1 MVFRF
6 RMVISR
12 LMMMRYRMYF
22 VTMAMVLWFGGSSI
36 AFASLSTID
45 SGSVIASTQ
54 VFVEDCTIRTMESI
68 LLAISMT
75 KMIDLKVLQKQIF
88 GSENKHSWN
97 VTIQT
102 YRTACFWI
110 SIVSIRIRHFPAIK
124 SSVCFM
130 SSDGDWFDFFRFIR
144 SMGQHNRSFGLVR
157 FRCAVS
163 RFGCAIS
170 GFGSA
175 IFRFGWSIRFRF
187 MIRGWW
193 MIRFRFMVGRWRVV
207 RFGFMI

>member
-12 LMMMRYRMYF
+12 LMMRYRMYF

-75 KMIDLKVLQKQIF
+75 KMIDLKVFQKYIF
-88 GSENKHSWN
+88 
-97 VTIQT
+97 
-102 YRTACFWI
+102 
-110 SIVSIRIRHFPAIK
+110 
-124 SSVCFM
+124 
-130 SSDGDWFDFFRFIR
+130 
-144 SMGQHNRSFGLVR
+144 
-157 FRCAVS
+157 
-163 RFGCAIS
+163 
-170 GFGSA
+170 
-175 IFRFGWSIRFRF
+175 
-187 MIRGWW
+187 
-193 MIRFRFMVGRWRVV
+193 
-207 RFGFMI
+207 